1 MFNRCR
7 RRRDHGVGLKILYR
21 NPQRPGEAGLKL
33 GPDQAKRAAEKE
45 ILEGLGFTV
54 VEITPASF
62 AEAQHPTGTLSRTYG
77 G

>member
-1 MFNRCR
+1 M
-7 RRRDHGVGLKILYR
+7 
-21 NPQRPGEAGLKL
+21 KL
-33 GPDQAKRAAEKE
+33 VPDQSKRAAEKQ

>member
-1 MFNRCR
+1 M
-7 RRRDHGVGLKILYR
+7 
-21 NPQRPGEAGLKL
+21 KL
-33 GPDQAKRAAEKE
+33 VPDQSKRAAEKE

-77 G
+77 AKMNDFGRLLEKALLLE